1 MSVTSPAT
9 TAAPRARRLPVAL
22 AVAVLLALALSGL
35 QPHDRLTWFLETFWV
50 MIGLPLVVL
59 TWRRFPL
66 TSLLCCLLALH
77 ALVLIVGGYFTY
89 ERVPFGY
96 WLQDVFDL
104 SRNPY
109 DRIGHLTQGFVP
121 AILVRE
127 LLVRTSPLRRSAWLG
142 PLTVC
147 VCLAF
152 SAFFELLEWWTSLA
166 AGQAAD
172 AFLATQGDVWD
183 TQWDMFC
190 ALIGAVTSLLLLSR
204 LHDRQID
211 GLASSEQRNVVERA
225 PQ

>member
-1 MSVTSPAT
+1 MKANPMSVTEIAPAQS
-9 TAAPRARRLPVAL
+9 RRRRLPVAL
-22 AVAVLLALALSGL
+22 AVAVLLALAISGI
-35 QPHDRLTWFLETFWV
+35 QPYDRLTWVLETFWV

-77 ALVLIVGGYFTY
+77 ALVLIVGGYYTY
-89 ERVPFGY
+89 ARVPFGF
-96 WLQDVFDL
+96 WLQDVFGF

-127 LLVRTSPLRRSAWLG
+127 LLVRTSPLRRSAWLA

-152 SAFFELLEWWTSLA
+152 SAFFEMIEWWTA
-166 AGQAAD
+166 VAGGQAAD

-204 LHDRQID
+204 LHDRQ
-211 GLASSEQRNVVERA
+211 LACLTPS
-225 PQ
+225 P